1 MIKTFSR
8 IAKLTLFVVFLTV
21 MPSSWVLAG
30 GANDLIATDSS
41 GVAIKGYDTV
51 AYFTKGGAVKGKK
64 EFEFVWQ
71 DATWRFSSAAHR
83 DLFAANPV
91 GYAPKFGGHCAMGM
105 ALNKMVAANP
115 EAWTIVD
122 GKLYMKFDKA
132 ARDRW
137 SKDIPANIEKAEKI
151 WAELNKKN

>member
-1 MIKTFSR
+1 MIRIYSR
-8 IAKLTLFVVFLTV
+8 IAKLTLFVIFLAV

-30 GANDLIATDSS
+30 GANELIATDSS

-51 AYFTKGGAVKGKK
+51 AYFTEGRAVKGKK

-71 DATWRFSSAAHR
+71 NARWWFSSAAHR
-83 DLFAANPV
+83 GLFATNPER
-91 GYAPKFGGHCAMGM
+91 YAPKFGGHCAMGM
-105 ALNKMVAANP
+105 ALNKMVAADP

-132 ARDRW
+132 ARNQWR
-137 SKDIPANIEKAEKI
+137 KDIPANIEKAEKI

>member
-1 MIKTFSR
+1 MIKIYSR
-8 IAKLTLFVVFLTV
+8 IASLTLLAIFLAVVASTRA
-21 MPSSWVLAG
+21 LAG
-30 GANDLIATDSS
+30 GANELIATDSS
-41 GVAIKGYDTV
+41 GVAIVGYDTV

-91 GYAPKFGGHCAMGM
+91 RYAPKFGGHCALGM
-105 ALNKMVAANP
+105 ALNKLAAADP

-132 ARDRW
+132 ARNQWR
-137 SKDIPANIEKAEKI
+137 KDIFANIEKAEKV
-151 WAELNKKN
+151 WAEWNKQN